1 VNLVLILGIGI
12 GGFIGLGS
20 ILKAAALTRH
30 WRRNR
35 RFLRFR
41 FHEPVDVVISTDK
54 RLDTPLT
61 ETGRT
66 YPRFVASLG
75 SLEAASDFS
84 RLIGQV
90 KSRKPI
96 RIQMSE
102 KLTSE
107 LRGDLVLL
115 GGPVLNDVSD
125 LFLRRLNEVYDDI
138 NVVFE
143 DDKAEQARISV
154 GSFSDSYDCT
164 MQRRHPDFPTDD
176 FALVVAWRNPF
187 AHAKRRA
194 ILCAGFTYHG
204 TAAATHYLINEVI
217 PRGGPLGCE
226 CRWWQGLRRTW
237 PCFVLALRVQFSA
250 DKPVLVE
257 ERAVAPLPE
266 LAPVKLGDLSV
277 VPVLQLPAGAAQFAE
292 DSSRSRT

>member
-1 VNLVLILGIGI
+1 VDLVLILSI

-20 ILKAAALTRH
+20 ILRAAALTRH

-41 FHEPVDVVISTDK
+41 FHEPVDIVISTDQ

-84 RLIGQV
+84 RLVGQV

-102 KLTSE
+102 KLTSD

-125 LFLRRLNEVYDDI
+125 LFLRRLNELYDDI

-143 DDKAEQARISV
+143 DHKAEQAKISV
-154 GSFSDSYDCT
+154 GSFSGSYDCT
-164 MQRRHPDFPTDD
+164 MQHRHPDFPTDD

-204 TAAATHYLINEVI
+204 TAAAAHYLINEII

-226 CRWWQGLRRTW
+226 SKWRYGLRRKW
-237 PCFVLALRVQFSA
+237 PCFVLALSVQFSV
-250 DKPVLVE
+250 DKPVLIE
-257 ERAVAPLPE
+257 ERAVALLPE
-266 LAPVKLGDLSV
+266 LAPAKLGDSSV
-277 VPVLQLPAGAAQFAE
+277 VPVQRLPTAAGRLAQ
-292 DSSRSRT
+292 DSSYSRT

>member
-1 VNLVLILGIGI
+1 MDLVLILSI

-20 ILKAAALTRH
+20 ILRAAALTRH

-41 FHEPVDVVISTDK
+41 FHEPVDIVISTDQ

-84 RLIGQV
+84 RLVGQV

-102 KLTSE
+102 KLTSD

-125 LFLRRLNEVYDDI
+125 LFLRRLNELYDDI

-143 DDKAEQARISV
+143 DHKAEQAKISV
-154 GSFSDSYDCT
+154 GSFSGSYDCT
-164 MQRRHPDFPTDD
+164 MQHRHPDFPTDD

-204 TAAATHYLINEVI
+204 TAAAAHYLINEII

-226 CRWWQGLRRTW
+226 SKWRYGLRRKW
-237 PCFVLALRVQFSA
+237 PCFVLALSVQFSV
-250 DKPVLVE
+250 DKPVLIE
-257 ERAVAPLPE
+257 ERAVALLPE
-266 LAPVKLGDLSV
+266 LAPAKLGDSSV
-277 VPVLQLPAGAAQFAE
+277 VPVQRLPTAAGRLAQ
-292 DSSRSRT
+292 DSSYSRT